1 MFVRG
6 TSLDYTLKQK
16 KQPASESKISDN
28 KNESRSDRVFENIVK
43 YVAQGEI
50 PKIIKPVF
58 KTEDAAL
65 YVGDCLEILNRFPDN
80 YVDLIF
86 ADPPY
91 NLSNDGI
98 TCHAGR
104 MVKVNKGD
112 WDKSKGFDEDLKFH
126 EIWISECKRKLN

>member
-1 MFVRG
+1 M
-6 TSLDYTLKQK
+6 
-16 KQPASESKISDN
+16 
-28 KNESRSDRVFENIVK
+28 VFEDIVK
-43 YVAQGEI
+43 YVSQDNI
-50 PKIIKPVF
+50 PRVIKPAF
-58 KTEDAAL
+58 KTDDTAL
-65 YVGDCLEILNRFPDN
+65 YIGDCLEVLSRFPDN
-80 YVDLIF
+80 YVDMIF

-126 EIWISECKRKLN
+126 EIWISECRRVLN